1 MYCIV
6 LLLIT
11 SLSNEA
17 TIMSSVSEVNV
28 DIKDFLMSINLEQYL
43 LHFREFGFNTVRD
56 CAEINDSVLLQV
68 GISPTGHRRRIL
80 KQLQIVLSKMQDVS
94 IYANIH
100 KTKKID
106 KTSKDHHAPPS
117 AQNAC
122 LELSESHSVQ
132 TCSPTQLGTVTKN
145 LDQNEVS
152 VENSQYLKS
161 DDKQTLPTYNF
172 PIPEEEPH
180 LNSGS
185 FPDSLF
191 VNEITEGES
200 LMTEKTVD
208 CTTTEEQT
216 KKVDLISENVSKRPE
231 ADPEFLS
238 YPDCSVSEA
247 NSGNGTNGLLESSP
261 SSPFFQ
267 FQGEMV
273 VNDLYVPSSPVLTP
287 MRSRSKLVSRPS
299 RSFLLRHRP
308 VPEIPGSAKG
318 ISGSYFCE
326 RRNVA
331 TSTGKSVAQQN
342 TNEENSSSI
351 LPYGENSLFQRLE
364 NSKKRPIKNEFWS
377 QEEALKGETT
387 TERNSF
393 FVKSSIYDN
402 RTENISTDKVED
414 IWVPREDKNNLPID
428 STSES
433 EYSTVEECFQSLRR
447 RNSKPSKS
455 RTQKAV
461 NLDPVNRH
469 SYPLSSTSGNA
480 ESSVLS
486 SNVISPYACFYGS
499 SERKVKSGWLD
510 KLCPQGKRM
519 FQKRWVKFDGLSIS
533 YYNNDK
539 EKYSKGIIP
548 LSAISTVR
556 VQGDNKF
563 EVVTTQRTFVFRVE
577 KEEERNDWISILLN
591 ALKLQALSSQ
601 CQAAVAPE
609 KCGYLELRGYKAK
622 IFTVLS
628 GNSVWLCKNEQDF
641 KSGLGITIIPM
652 NVANVKQVDRTGKQ
666 SFEIITP
673 YRSFSFTAESEKEKQ
688 EWIEAVQQSIAETL
702 SDYEVAEKIWF
713 NESNRSCADCKAPNP
728 DWASINLCVVICKKC
743 AGQHRSLGPK
753 DSKVRS
759 LKMDA
764 SIWSNELIEL
774 FIVIGNKRANDFWAG
789 NLQKDEELRVDSPVE
804 KRKNFITQKYKEGRF
819 RKTLWAS
826 LTKEELNKALCAA
839 VVKPDVLET
848 MALLFSGADVMCAT
862 GDPEHSTPYLLA
874 KKAGQSLQMEFL
886 YHNKF
891 SDFPQHDIHS
901 EGGLSQESSQSMF
914 LCDFLYQAPAAASKL
929 SSEKKQLEETNKK
942 WCVLEGGFLSYYEN
956 DKSTT
961 PNGTININEV
971 ICLVVH
977 KEDFCLNTGPVF
989 TFEIYLPSERAFLFG
1004 AETSQAQ
1011 RKWTEAIAK
1020 HFVPFVAENLTEADY
1035 DLIGQLYY
1043 KDCHALDQWRKGWFA
1058 MDKSSLRF
1066 CLQMQEGQEDTMHL
1080 RRLQE
1085 LTISTVVQNGEKL
1098 DVLLL
1103 VEKGRTL
1110 YIHGHTKLDFTVWHT
1125 AIEKAAGTDGNALQD
1140 QQLSKNDVPII
1151 VNSCIAFVTQ
1161 YGLGCKYIYQTN
1173 GDPLHVT
1180 ELLENFRKDARSFKL
1195 RAGKHQLEDV
1205 TGVLKSFLSDID
1217 DALLTK
1223 ELYPYWISALDT
1235 QDNKERIKKYG
1246 AFIRTLPGVNRATLA
1261 AIIEHLYRVQ
1271 KCSEIN
1277 HMNAHNLALVFSS
1290 CLFQTKGQTSEEV
1303 NVIEDLIN
1311 NYVEIFEVKEDQV
1324 KQMDIEN
1331 SFITK
1336 WKDTQVSQAG
1346 DLLIEVYVERKE
1358 PDCSII
1364 VRISPVMEAEELTN
1378 DILAIKNIIPTKDDI
1393 WATFEVIE
1401 NEELERPLH
1410 YTENVLEQVLRWSSL
1425 AEPGSA
1431 YLVVKRFLT
1440 IDTIKHYD
1448 ERKALESIKEGVLK
1462 IKEEPS
1468 KILSGNKFQDRYFV
1482 LRDGY
1487 LFLYKDMKSSKPDK
1501 MCSLSSM
1508 RFYLGVKKKMKP
1520 PTSWGLTAYSEKH
1533 HWHLCCDSSQTQ
1545 MEWMASVF
1553 IAQHENDIWPPAG
1566 KERKRSIT
1574 KNPKIGGLPLIPIQH
1589 EKNATQ
1595 ARRDIE
1601 SARAELERLRFT
1613 AKHDQ
1618 EPGDGTL
1625 KERASI
1631 VAQCLEHKDEKLR
1644 NRTRKH
1650 RSFNCLEDTET
1661 EVLQGQQK
1669 SHKGLKT
1676 LRKTEDRNGKATL
1689 DSNNKLPPKVIEE
1702 LSVVL
1707 QRSRILPKELQAEQM
1722 VQKE

>member
-1 MYCIV
+1 
-6 LLLIT
+6 
-11 SLSNEA
+11 
-17 TIMSSVSEVNV
+17 MSSVSEVNV

-43 LHFREFGFNTVRD
+43 LRFREFGFNNVRD
-56 CAEINDSVLLQV
+56 CAEINDSVLLKV

-80 KQLQIVLSKMQDVS
+80 KQLQIILSKMQDIS
-94 IYANIH
+94 IYANVH
-100 KTKKID
+100 KTKKNHE
-106 KTSKDHHAPPS
+106 TSEDHHAPSS
-117 AQNAC
+117 AQNTC
-122 LELSESHSVQ
+122 LELSDSHSVQ
-132 TCSPTQLGTVTKN
+132 TPSPTQLETVTKS

-152 VENSQYLKS
+152 VENSQSFKS
-161 DDKQTLPTYNF
+161 DDKLTLPAYNF

-180 LNSGS
+180 PNSDS
-185 FPDSLF
+185 FQDSLLGS
-191 VNEITEGES
+191 EITDVES
-200 LMTEKTVD
+200 LTAQKTID
-208 CTTTEEQT
+208 CTTEEEQT
-216 KKVDLISENVSKRPE
+216 KKVDLISENVSKLPS

-238 YPDCSVSEA
+238 SPDCSVSEA

-261 SSPFFQ
+261 PSPFFQ

-318 ISGSYFCE
+318 ISGSYFRE
-326 RRNVA
+326 RRNVP
-331 TSTGKSVAQQN
+331 TSTGKSMTQQN

-351 LPYGENSLFQRLE
+351 FPYGETFLFQRLE
-364 NSKKRPIKNEFWS
+364 NSKKRSIKNEFWT
-377 QEEALKGETT
+377 QEDTLKGETA

-402 RTENISTDKVED
+402 RMENVSEDKVED
-414 IWVPREDKNNLPID
+414 IWIPREDKNNLPID
-428 STSES
+428 SASES
-433 EYSTVEECFQSLRR
+433 EYSTVEECFHSLRR
-447 RNSKPSKS
+447 KHSKPYKS

-461 NLDPVNRH
+461 NFVPVNRH
-469 SYPLSSTSGNA
+469 SYPLSSTSGKA
-480 ESSVLS
+480 DSSIIS

-499 SERKVKSGWLD
+499 SARKVKSGWLD

-601 CQAAVAPE
+601 SQGAVAPE

-652 NVANVKQVDRTGKQ
+652 NVANVKQVDRTVKQ

-789 NLQKDEELRVDSPVE
+789 SLQKDEELHVDSPVE

-891 SDFPQHDIHS
+891 SDFPQHDIHA
-901 EGGLSQESSQSMF
+901 EGGFSQESSQSTF

-929 SSEKKQLEETNKK
+929 SSEKKLLEETNKK

-971 ICLVVH
+971 ICLAVH
-977 KEDFCLNTGPVF
+977 KEDFCLNTGPIF

-1066 CLQMQEGQEDTMHL
+1066 CLQMQEGQEDRMHL

-1085 LTISTVVQNGEKL
+1085 LTISTVLQNGEKL

-1125 AIEKAAGTDGNALQD
+1125 AIAKAAGTDGNALQD

-1161 YGLGCKYIYQTN
+1161 CGLGCKYIYQKN
-1173 GDPLHVT
+1173 GDPLHVS
-1180 ELLENFRKDARSFKL
+1180 ELLESFKKDARSFKL
-1195 RAGKHQLEDV
+1195 MAGKHQLEDV

-1235 QDNKERIKKYG
+1235 QDDKERIKKYG

-1311 NYVEIFEVKEDQV
+1311 NYVEIFEV
-1324 KQMDIEN
+1324 
-1331 SFITK
+1331 
-1336 WKDTQVSQAG
+1336 SQAG

-1364 VRISPVMEAEELTN
+1364 IRISPVMEAEELTN

-1440 IDTIKHYD
+1440 IDTVKHYN

-1501 MCSLSSM
+1501 MFSLSSM
-1508 RFYLGVKKKMKP
+1508 KFYLGVKKKMKP

-1533 HWHLCCDSSQTQ
+1533 LWHLCCDSSQTQ
-1545 MEWMASVF
+1545 MEWMANIF
-1553 IAQHENDIWPPAG
+1553 IAQHESDIWPPAG

-1574 KNPKIGGLPLIPIQH
+1574 KTPKIGGLPLIPIQH

-1595 ARRDIE
+1595 AWRDIE
-1601 SARAELERLRFT
+1601 SAKAELERLRLS
-1613 AKHDQ
+1613 AKRDQ

-1625 KERASI
+1625 RERASI

-1650 RSFNCLEDTET
+1650 WSFNCLEDTEA

-1669 SHKGLKT
+1669 GQKGLKT
-1676 LRKTEDRNGKATL
+1676 LKKTEDRNGKATL
-1689 DSNNKLPPKVIEE
+1689 DSNKLPPKVIEE

-1707 QRSRILPKELQAEQM
+1707 QRARTLPKESQPE
-1722 VQKE
+1722 

>member
-1 MYCIV
+1 
-6 LLLIT
+6 
-11 SLSNEA
+11 
-17 TIMSSVSEVNV
+17 MSSVSEVNV

-43 LHFREFGFNTVRD
+43 LRFREFGFNNVRD
-56 CAEINDSVLLQV
+56 CAEINDSVLLKV

-80 KQLQIVLSKMQDVS
+80 KQLQIILSKMQDIS
-94 IYANIH
+94 IYANVH
-100 KTKKID
+100 KTKKND
-106 KTSKDHHAPPS
+106 ETSEDHHAPS
-117 AQNAC
+117 SQNTC
-122 LELSESHSVQ
+122 LELSDSHSVQ
-132 TCSPTQLGTVTKN
+132 TPSPTQLETVTKN

-152 VENSQYLKS
+152 VENSQSFKS
-161 DDKQTLPTYNF
+161 DDKLTLPTYNF

-180 LNSGS
+180 LNSDS
-185 FPDSLF
+185 FQGSLF
-191 VNEITEGES
+191 GSEITDVES
-200 LMTEKTVD
+200 LTAQKTID
-208 CTTTEEQT
+208 STTGEEQT
-216 KKVDLISENVSKRPE
+216 KKVDLISENVSKLPS

-238 YPDCSVSEA
+238 SPDCSVSEA
-247 NSGNGTNGLLESSP
+247 NFGNGTNRLLESSP
-261 SSPFFQ
+261 PSPFFQ

-318 ISGSYFCE
+318 ISGSYFRE
-326 RRNVA
+326 RRNVP
-331 TSTGKSVAQQN
+331 TSTGKSMTQQN

-351 LPYGENSLFQRLE
+351 FPYGETFLFQRLE
-364 NSKKRPIKNEFWS
+364 NSKKRSIRNEFWT
-377 QEEALKGETT
+377 QEETLKGVTT

-393 FVKSSIYDN
+393 FVKSSLYDN
-402 RTENISTDKVED
+402 RMENISEDKVED
-414 IWVPREDKNNLPID
+414 IWIPREDKNNLPVD
-428 STSES
+428 SASES

-447 RNSKPSKS
+447 KHSKPSKS

-461 NLDPVNRH
+461 NLASVNRH
-469 SYPLSSTSGNA
+469 SYPLSSTSGKA
-480 ESSVLS
+480 DSSIIS

-499 SERKVKSGWLD
+499 SARKVKSGWLD

-577 KEEERNDWISILLN
+577 KEEERNDWISVLLN

-601 CQAAVAPE
+601 SQGAVAPE

-652 NVANVKQVDRTGKQ
+652 NVANVKQVDRTVKQ

-789 NLQKDEELRVDSPVE
+789 SLQKDEELHVDSPVE

-901 EGGLSQESSQSMF
+901 EGGLSQESSQSTF

-929 SSEKKQLEETNKK
+929 SSEKKLLEETNKK

-971 ICLVVH
+971 ICLAVH
-977 KEDFCLNTGPVF
+977 KEDFCLNTGPIF

-1043 KDCHALDQWRKGWFA
+1043 KDCHTLDQWRKGWFA

-1066 CLQMQEGQEDTMHL
+1066 CLQMQEGQEDRMHL

-1085 LTISTVVQNGEKL
+1085 LTISTILQNGEKL

-1161 YGLGCKYIYQTN
+1161 YGLGCKYIYQKN
-1173 GDPLHVT
+1173 GDPLHVS
-1180 ELLENFRKDARSFKL
+1180 ELLESFKKDARSFKL

-1235 QDNKERIKKYG
+1235 QDDKERIQKYG

-1277 HMNAHNLALVFSS
+1277 HMNAHNLALAFSS

-1311 NYVEIFEVKEDQV
+1311 NYVEIFEV
-1324 KQMDIEN
+1324 
-1331 SFITK
+1331 
-1336 WKDTQVSQAG
+1336 SQAG

-1358 PDCSII
+1358 ADCSII
-1364 VRISPVMEAEELTN
+1364 IRISPVMEAEELTN

-1440 IDTIKHYD
+1440 IDTVRHYN

-1501 MCSLSSM
+1501 MFPLSSM
-1508 RFYLGVKKKMKP
+1508 KFYLGVKKKMKP

-1533 HWHLCCDSSQTQ
+1533 LWHLCCDSSQTQ
-1545 MEWMASVF
+1545 MEWMANVF

-1574 KNPKIGGLPLIPIQH
+1574 KTPKIGGLPLIPIQH

-1595 ARRDIE
+1595 DWRDIE
-1601 SARAELERLRFT
+1601 SAKAELERLRLS
-1613 AKHDQ
+1613 AKRDQ

-1631 VAQCLEHKDEKLR
+1631 VSQCLEHKDEKLR

-1650 RSFNCLEDTET
+1650 WSFNCLEDTEA

-1669 SHKGLKT
+1669 GQKGLKT

-1689 DSNNKLPPKVIEE
+1689 DSNNKLSPKVIEE
-1702 LSVVL
+1702 LNVVL
-1707 QRSRILPKELQAEQM
+1707 QRSRTLSKELQAEQM
-1722 VQKE
+1722 VQK

>member
-1 MYCIV
+1 
-6 LLLIT
+6 
-11 SLSNEA
+11 
-17 TIMSSVSEVNV
+17 MSSVNKVNV
-28 DIKDFLMSINLEQYL
+28 EIKDFLVSINLEQYL
-43 LHFREFGFNTVRD
+43 LHFREFGFNTVKD
-56 CAEINDSVLLQV
+56 CAAINDEVLHNM

-80 KQLQIVLSKMQDVS
+80 KQLQIILSKMQDVP
-94 IYANIH
+94 IYANVH
-100 KTKKID
+100 KIKKD
-106 KTSKDHHAPPS
+106 NETSKDGHTLSSDH
-117 AQNAC
+117 NTGR
-122 LELSESHSVQ
+122 ELPGSICVQ
-132 TCSPTQLGTVTKN
+132 TPSQILVETVPEN
-145 LDQNEVS
+145 LDRNDVS
-152 VENSQYLKS
+152 VENSQS
-161 DDKQTLPTYNF
+161 PESEDKLSLPKHHF
-172 PIPEEEPH
+172 IIPGEEPH
-180 LNSGS
+180 LNLGS
-185 FPDSLF
+185 FQDSFLGSENTKIEF
-191 VNEITEGES
+191 LISKKTLNCSVNEER
-200 LMTEKTVD
+200 TEKD
-208 CTTTEEQT
+208 
-216 KKVDLISENVSKRPE
+216 DLISENLSQLPT
-231 ADPEFLS
+231 ADPECLS
-238 YPDCSVSEA
+238 SLGCPISEE
-247 NSGNGTNGLLESSP
+247 NSGDGSNRLLESSP
-261 SSPFFQ
+261 PPPFFQ

-273 VNDLYVPSSPVLTP
+273 VNDLYVPSSPNLAP

-308 VPEIPGSAKG
+308 VPEIPGSTRG
-318 ISGSYFCE
+318 ISGSYFRE
-326 RRNVA
+326 RRKIVA
-331 TSTGKSVAQQN
+331 STGKSVAQQN
-342 TNEENSSSI
+342 SNEENSSSI
-351 LPYGENSLFQRLE
+351 IPYGETFLFQRLE
-364 NSKKRPIKNEFWS
+364 NSKKSIKNEFWTDG
-377 QEEALKGETT
+377 ETLKGEAATAKT
-387 TERNSF
+387 SLL
-393 FVKSSIYDN
+393 VKSSIYDN
-402 RTENISTDKVED
+402 RTEKINEDKVED
-414 IWVPREDKNNLPID
+414 IWIPREDKNNCPID
-428 STSES
+428 SDPES

-447 RNSKPSKS
+447 KNSKASKS
-455 RTQKAV
+455 KTQKGV
-461 NLDPVNRH
+461 NLGPVYRH
-469 SYPLSSTSGNA
+469 SYPLSSTSGTADSSTIPSNA
-480 ESSVLS
+480 
-486 SNVISPYACFYGS
+486 ISPYACFYGS
-499 SERKVKSGWLD
+499 SVRKVKSGWLD
-510 KLCPQGKRM
+510 KLSPQGKRM

-533 YYNNDK
+533 YYNNEK
-539 EKYSKGIIP
+539 EMYSKGIIP
-548 LSAISTVR
+548 ISAISTVR

-591 ALKLQALSSQ
+591 ALKSQ
-601 CQAAVAPE
+601 SLTSNPQAAVAPE

-652 NVANVKQVDRTGKQ
+652 NVANVKQVDRTVKQ

-713 NESNRSCADCKAPNP
+713 NESNRSCADCKAPDP

-789 NLQKDEELRVDSPVE
+789 NLQKDEELHMDSPVE
-804 KRKNFITQKYKEGRF
+804 KRKNFITHKYKEGRF
-819 RKTLWAS
+819 RKTLLAS

-862 GDPEHSTPYLLA
+862 GDPTHSTPYLLA

-901 EGGLSQESSQSMF
+901 EGGLSQEPSQPMF
-914 LCDFLYQAPAAASKL
+914 LCDFLYQASAAFKL
-929 SSEKKQLEETNKK
+929 SSEKKLLEETSKK

-971 ICLVVH
+971 ICLAVR
-977 KEDFCLNTGPVF
+977 KEDFYLNTGPIF
-989 TFEIYLPSERAFLFG
+989 TFEIYLPSERVFLFG
-1004 AETSQAQ
+1004 AESSQAQ

-1035 DLIGQLYY
+1035 DLIGQLFY
-1043 KDCHALDQWRKGWFA
+1043 KDCHALDQWRRGWFA

-1066 CLQMQEGQEDTMHL
+1066 CLHMQEAQEDRMHL

-1085 LTISTVVQNGEKL
+1085 LTISTMVQNGEKL

-1110 YIHGHTKLDFTVWHT
+1110 YIHGHTKLDFTVWHS

-1161 YGLGCKYIYQTN
+1161 YGLGCKYIYQKN
-1173 GDPLHVT
+1173 GDPARIR
-1180 ELLENFRKDARSFKL
+1180 ELLESFKKDARSFKL

-1235 QDNKERIKKYG
+1235 QDDKERAKKYG

-1277 HMNAHNLALVFSS
+1277 HMNAHSLATVFSS
-1290 CLFQTKGQTSEEV
+1290 CLFQTRGQTSEEV
-1303 NVIEDLIN
+1303 NVIEDLIH

-1364 VRISPVMEAEELTN
+1364 IRISPVMEAEELTN
-1378 DILAIKNIIPTKDDI
+1378 DILAIKNIIPAKGDI

-1410 YTENVLEQVLRWSSL
+1410 YTENVLEQVLQWSSL

-1440 IDTIKHYD
+1440 VDMIKHYS
-1448 ERKALESIKEGVLK
+1448 ERNALECIKEGVLK

-1482 LRDGY
+1482 LRDSH
-1487 LFLYKDMKSSKPDK
+1487 LFLYKDLKSSKHDK
-1501 MCSLSSM
+1501 TISL
-1508 RFYLGVKKKMKP
+1508 RTVKFYLGVKKKTKP

-1545 MEWMASVF
+1545 MDWMASVF
-1553 IAQHENDIWPPAG
+1553 IAQHENDICPPAG

-1589 EKNATQ
+1589 ERNVTQ
-1595 ARRDIE
+1595 AQRNIE
-1601 SARAELERLRFT
+1601 SARAELERLRLSEKRD
-1613 AKHDQ
+1613 AESVDCS
-1618 EPGDGTL
+1618 L
-1625 KERASI
+1625 KERATL
-1631 VAQCLEHKDEKLR
+1631 VAHCLEHKEEKLQT
-1644 NRTRKH
+1644 RTRKH
-1650 RSFNCLEDTET
+1650 RSFNCLEDSGAEFPP
-1661 EVLQGQQK
+1661 VQQK
-1669 SHKGLKT
+1669 GHKSLKT
-1676 LRKTEDRNGKATL
+1676 LRKVEGRNSKATW
-1689 DSNNKLPPKVIEE
+1689 DSDNKLPSKVIEE

-1707 QRSRILPKELQAEQM
+1707 QRTRNLPKELEGEHIL
-1722 VQKE
+1722 QKETK

>member
-1 MYCIV
+1 
-6 LLLIT
+6 
-11 SLSNEA
+11 
-17 TIMSSVSEVNV
+17 MSSVSEVNI
-28 DIKDFLMSINLEQYL
+28 DIRDFLMSINLEQYL
-43 LHFREFGFNTVRD
+43 LHFQEFGFYTVKD
-56 CAEINDSVLLQV
+56 CGGINDSVLHEI

-80 KQLQIVLSKMQDVS
+80 KKLQMILSNMQEIP
-94 IYANIH
+94 IYANVH
-100 KTKKID
+100 KTKNEN
-106 KTSKDHHAPPS
+106 TSKDRHAPS
-117 AQNAC
+117 SDRNTC
-122 LELSESHSVQ
+122 IELSDSGSVQ
-132 TCSPTQLGTVTKN
+132 TPSSTQLETVEKTRDQNDVHVEKSQSFQSGDKLSLSEHDFPISEELHLNLDSHDSLSGKTESLVIKKTMDGTVR
-145 LDQNEVS
+145 EH
-152 VENSQYLKS
+152 
-161 DDKQTLPTYNF
+161 PT
-172 PIPEEEPH
+172 E
-180 LNSGS
+180 
-185 FPDSLF
+185 
-191 VNEITEGES
+191 
-200 LMTEKTVD
+200 
-208 CTTTEEQT
+208 
-216 KKVDLISENVSKRPE
+216 KVDLVSENFSLLPN
-231 ADPEFLS
+231 ADPECLFSL
-238 YPDCSVSEA
+238 DCSASEA
-247 NSGNGTNGLLESSP
+247 QSRSGTNGLLESSLP
-261 SSPFFQ
+261 SPLFQ

-273 VNDLYVPSSPVLTP
+273 VNDLYVPSSPVLSP

-308 VPEIPGSAKG
+308 VPDIPGATKG
-318 ISGSYFCE
+318 ISGSYLRE
-326 RRNVA
+326 RRTVT
-331 TSTGKSVAQQN
+331 TSTGKSVTLPN
-342 TNEENSSSI
+342 SNEENSSSI
-351 LPYGENSLFQRLE
+351 FPYGETFLFQRLE
-364 NSKKRPIKNEFWS
+364 NSKKRSIKNEFWTH
-377 QEEALKGETT
+377 EETLKGEASTSV
-387 TERNSF
+387 NSF
-393 FVKSSIYDN
+393 LIKSSIYDN
-402 RTENISTDKVED
+402 RKEKISEDKVED
-414 IWVPREDKNNLPID
+414 IWIPREDRNNLLQD
-428 STSES
+428 SASES

-447 RNSKPSKS
+447 KNSKASKS
-455 RTQKAV
+455 RTQKAL

-469 SYPLSSTSGNA
+469 SYPLNSTSGNEEA
-480 ESSVLS
+480 SAVSA
-486 SNVISPYACFYGS
+486 NAISPYACFYGS
-499 SERKVKSGWLD
+499 STMRVKSGWLD
-510 KLCPQGKRM
+510 KLSPQGKRM

-533 YYNNDK
+533 YYNNEK
-539 EKYSKGIIP
+539 EMYSKGIIP

-563 EVVTTQRTFVFRVE
+563 EVVTTQRTFVFRAE
-577 KEEERNDWISILLN
+577 KEEERNDWISTLLS
-591 ALKLQALSSQ
+591 ALKSQ
-601 CQAAVAPE
+601 SLTSQSQAAVAPE

-622 IFTVLS
+622 IFTVLKGS
-628 GNSVWLCKNEQDF
+628 SVWLCKNEQDF
-641 KSGLGITIIPM
+641 KSGLGITVIPM
-652 NVANVKQVDRTGKQ
+652 NVANVKQVDRTAKQ

-673 YRSFSFTAESEKEKQ
+673 YRSFNFTAESEKEKQ
-688 EWIEAVQQSIAETL
+688 DWIEAVQQSIAETL

-713 NESNRSCADCKAPNP
+713 NESNRSCADCKAPDP

-789 NLQKDEELRVDSPVE
+789 NLQKDEELHMDSPVE
-804 KRKNFITQKYKEGRF
+804 KRKNFITQKYREGKF
-819 RKTLWAS
+819 RKTLLAS

-862 GDPEHSTPYLLA
+862 GDPVHSTPYLLA

-891 SDFPQHDIHS
+891 SDFPQHDVHS
-901 EGGLSQESSQSMF
+901 DMGLSQEPAQATF
-914 LCDFLYQAPAAASKL
+914 LCDFLYQAPASASKI
-929 SSEKKQLEETNKK
+929 SSEKKILEETNKK

-961 PNGTININEV
+961 PNGTINISEV
-971 ICLVVH
+971 ICLAIH
-977 KEDFCLNTGPVF
+977 KEDFYLNTGPVF
-989 TFEIYLPSERAFLFG
+989 IFEIYLPSERVFLFG

-1011 RKWTEAIAK
+1011 RKWTETIAK

-1035 DLIGQLYY
+1035 DLIGQLFY

-1066 CLQMQEGQEDTMHL
+1066 CLHMQEAQEDRMHL

-1085 LTISTVVQNGEKL
+1085 LTTSTMVQNGEKL
-1098 DVLLL
+1098 DVLFL

-1161 YGLGCKYIYQTN
+1161 YGLGCKYIYQKN
-1173 GDPLHVT
+1173 GDPLHIS
-1180 ELLENFRKDARSFKL
+1180 ELLENFKKDARSFKL

-1205 TGVLKSFLSDID
+1205 TGVLKRFLSDID

-1223 ELYPYWISALDT
+1223 ELYPYWVSALDT
-1235 QDNKERIKKYG
+1235 QDEKERIKKYG

-1364 VRISPVMEAEELTN
+1364 IRISPVMEAEELTN
-1378 DILAIKNIIPTKDDI
+1378 DILAIKNIVPTKGDI

-1410 YTENVLEQVLRWSSL
+1410 YTENILEQVLRWSSL

-1440 IDTIKHYD
+1440 IDTIKHYR
-1448 ERKALESIKEGVLK
+1448 EKGIKEGVLK

-1482 LRDGY
+1482 LRDGC
-1487 LFLYKDMKSSKPDK
+1487 LFLYKDPKSSKHDK
-1501 MCSLSSM
+1501 MFPLSSVK
-1508 RFYLGVKKKMKP
+1508 FYLGVKKKMKP

-1545 MEWMASVF
+1545 MEWMASIF

-1589 EKNATQ
+1589 ERNATQ
-1595 ARRDIE
+1595 ARRNIE
-1601 SARAELERLRFT
+1601 SARAELERLRLSE
-1613 AKHDQ
+1613 KHGREESM
-1618 EPGDGTL
+1618 EPSL
-1625 KERASI
+1625 KDRASI
-1631 VAQCLEHKDEKLR
+1631 VAQCLEHKEDRLR
-1644 NRTRKH
+1644 DRTRKH
-1650 RSFNCLEDTET
+1650 RSFVCLEDTEA
-1661 EVLQGQQK
+1661 ELQQGQQK
-1669 SHKGLKT
+1669 GQKGLKA
-1676 LRKTEDRNGKATL
+1676 LKKTEDKSSKAAL
-1689 DSNNKLPPKVIEE
+1689 DSDHKLPSKVIEE

-1707 QRSRILPKELQAEQM
+1707 QRSRTLPKELQSERILN
-1722 VQKE
+1722 KEIK

>member
-1 MYCIV
+1 MYLV
-6 LLLIT
+6 LLFMKQ
-11 SLSNEA
+11 LSNEA

-43 LHFREFGFNTVRD
+43 SHFRELGFNTVKD
-56 CAEINDSVLLQV
+56 CAAINDGVLHKI
-68 GISPTGHRRRIL
+68 GILPTGHRRRII
-80 KQLQIVLSKMQDVS
+80 KQLQLLLSKMTDIPV
-94 IYANIH
+94 YANIH
-100 KTKKID
+100 KTKKD
-106 KTSKDHHAPPS
+106 DETSRDHHAPPS
-117 AQNAC
+117 GQDAC
-122 LELSESHSVQ
+122 IELSDSRAVQ
-132 TCSPTQLGTVTKN
+132 TASPAQLETVTKN
-145 LDQNEVS
+145 LDQDDTS
-152 VENSQYLKS
+152 VENSQSLKS
-161 DDKQTLPTYNF
+161 DDELSLPKHTLP
-172 PIPEEEPH
+172 ISEEPH
-180 LNSGS
+180 LHVGS
-185 FPDSLF
+185 VQDSLF
-191 VNEITEGES
+191 SSENTKIAS
-200 LMTEKTVD
+200 LVTKTTLD
-208 CTTTEEQT
+208 CAAEEQQT
-216 KKVDLISENVSKRPE
+216 EKVDLILENVSKLPDV
-231 ADPEFLS
+231 DPECLS
-238 YPDCSVSEA
+238 SSGCSVSEA
-247 NSGNGTNGLLESSP
+247 SSGNGTNGLLERSP
-261 SSPFFQ
+261 LSTFK

-273 VNDLYVPSSPVLTP
+273 VNDLYVPSSPFLAP

-308 VPEIPGSAKG
+308 VPEIPGSGKG
-318 ISGSYFCE
+318 ISASHFRE
-326 RRNVA
+326 RKNVA
-331 TSTGKSVAQQN
+331 TSTGKSVTQKN
-342 TNEENSSSI
+342 SNEENSSSI
-351 LPYGENSLFQRLE
+351 LPYGETLLFQRPE
-364 NSKKRPIKNEFWS
+364 TTRKSVRNEFWTHH
-377 QEEALKGETT
+377 ETLKGEAT
-387 TERNSF
+387 TERNSL
-393 FVKSSIYDN
+393 FVKSSICDT
-402 RTENISTDKVED
+402 RKENVSEDKVED
-414 IWVPREDKNNLPID
+414 IWIPREDKNSFPTECASD
-428 STSES
+428 S

-447 RNSKPSKS
+447 KNSKASKS
-455 RTQKAV
+455 RTQKAFTM
-461 NLDPVNRH
+461 DPVSRH

-480 ESSVLS
+480 DSSVLS
-486 SNVISPYACFYGS
+486 SDAISPYACFYGS
-499 SERKVKSGWLD
+499 SSKNVKAGWLD
-510 KLCPQGKRM
+510 KLSPQGKRM
-519 FQKRWVKFDGLSIS
+519 FQKRWVKFDGFSIS
-533 YYNNDK
+533 YYNNEK
-539 EKYSKGIIP
+539 EKFSKGIIP
-548 LSAISTVR
+548 LSAISAVR
-556 VQGDNKF
+556 VQRDNKF
-563 EVVTTQRTFVFRVE
+563 EVVTTQRTFVFKVE
-577 KEEERNDWISILLN
+577 KEEERNEWTSILLN
-591 ALKLQALSSQ
+591 ALKSQSPSSKSQAP
-601 CQAAVAPE
+601 VTPE

-622 IFTVLS
+622 IFTALS
-628 GNSVWLCKNEQDF
+628 GSSVWLCKNEQDF

-652 NVANVKQVDRTGKQ
+652 NVANVKQVDRTVKH

-673 YRSFSFTAESEKEKQ
+673 YRSFSFVAESEKEKQ

-713 NESNRSCADCKAPNP
+713 NESNRSCADCRAPDP

-774 FIVIGNKRANDFWAG
+774 FIVIGNKRANDFWVA
-789 NLQKDEELRVDSPVE
+789 NLQKDEELLMDAPVE
-804 KRKNFITQKYKEGRF
+804 KRKTFITQKYKEGRF
-819 RKTLWAS
+819 RKTHLAS

-839 VVKPDVLET
+839 VVKADVLET

-862 GDPEHSTPYLLA
+862 GDPVHSTPYLLA

-891 SDFPQHDIHS
+891 SDFPQHDVHS
-901 EGGLSQESSQSMF
+901 EGGFSPEPPQWTF
-914 LCDFLYQAPAAASKL
+914 LCDFLYQAPSAAPKL
-929 SSEKKQLEETNKK
+929 SSERKLLEETNKK
-942 WCVLEGGFLSYYEN
+942 WCVLEAGFLSYYEN

-961 PNGTININEV
+961 PNGTINISEV
-971 ICLVVH
+971 VCLAVH
-977 KEDFCLNTGPVF
+977 KEDFCLNTGPIF

-1020 HFVPFVAENLTEADY
+1020 RFVPFVAENLTKPDY

-1043 KDCHALDQWRKGWFA
+1043 KDCHALDVWRKGWFA

-1066 CLQMQEGQEDTMHL
+1066 CLQMQELQEDRMNL

-1085 LTISTVVQNGEKL
+1085 LTISTMIQNGEKV
-1098 DVLLL
+1098 DILLL
-1103 VEKGRTL
+1103 VEKGRAL
-1110 YIHGHTKLDFTVWHT
+1110 YIHGHTKLDFAVWHA
-1125 AIEKAAGTDGNALQD
+1125 AIEKAAGTDGNALKD

-1161 YGLGCKYIYQTN
+1161 YGLGCKYIYQKN
-1173 GDPLHVT
+1173 GDPVRVS
-1180 ELLENFRKDARSFKL
+1180 ELLESFKKDARRFKL
-1195 RAGKHQLEDV
+1195 RVGKHQLEDV
-1205 TGVLKSFLSDID
+1205 TDVLKRFLSDID

-1235 QDNKERIKKYG
+1235 QDDKERVKKYG

-1261 AIIEHLYRVQ
+1261 ALIEHLYRVQ

-1364 VRISPVMEAEELTN
+1364 IRISPVMEAEELTN
-1378 DILAIKNIIPTKDDI
+1378 DILAIKNIIPSKDDI

-1440 IDTIKHYD
+1440 TNTVQLYN
-1448 ERKALESIKEGVLK
+1448 ERWALENIKEGALK

-1468 KILSGNKFQDRYFV
+1468 KILAGNKFQDRYCV
-1482 LRDGY
+1482 LRNGY
-1487 LFLYKDMKSSKPDK
+1487 LILYKDQKSSKPDK
-1501 MCSLSSM
+1501 MFPLSSM
-1508 RFYLGVKKKMKP
+1508 KFYLGVKKKMKP

-1533 HWHLCCDSSQTQ
+1533 LWYLCCDSLQAQ
-1545 MEWMASVF
+1545 MEWLASVF
-1553 IAQHENDIWPPAG
+1553 IAQHENDIQPPAG

-1589 EKNATQ
+1589 EGNATQ
-1595 ARRDIE
+1595 ARRNIQ
-1601 SARAELERLRFT
+1601 SVRAELEKLQLSGQR
-1613 AKHDQ
+1613 DQ
-1618 EPGDGTL
+1618 EAGDSTL
-1625 KERASI
+1625 KERATL
-1631 VAQCLEHKDEKLR
+1631 VAHCLEHRDER
-1644 NRTRKH
+1644 VRHRTKKH
-1650 RSFNCLEDTET
+1650 RSLNCMEDSEA
-1661 EVLQGQQK
+1661 EALHGQQK
-1669 SHKGLKT
+1669 GLKGLKA
-1676 LRKTEDRNGKATL
+1676 LGKTEDRNGKATL
-1689 DSNNKLPPKVIEE
+1689 VPGNKLPSKVIEE

-1707 QRSRILPKELQAEQM
+1707 QRSRTLPEELQGDQTL
-1722 VQKE
+1722 QKEVK